1 MRMIYMNKNKKRS
14 GLLVIVL
21 LLSITLVA
29 CGSIK
34 DEVQG
39 NWAYSKNKD
48 LHLNIKDDNIEMIY
62 NYKEDDV
69 EKRNIVK
76 GKLQEEKEDYVE
88 FKVNGIEGKG
98 KMKVKDDMLMLDEK
112 KFKKA
117 D

>member
-1 MRMIYMNKNKKRS
+1 MIKIKS
-14 GLLVIVL
+14 LFLVIIL
-21 LLSITLVA
+21 LLSITLAA

-34 DEVQG
+34 DEAQA
-39 NWAYSKNKD
+39 NWAYSENKD

-69 EKRNIVK
+69 EKRYIVK

-98 KMKVKDDMLMLDEK
+98 KMKVKDDVLMLDEK